1 MTIASRLWVLIG
13 VMLVLLSLIGG
24 VSWWSN
30 SALNA
35 QVLEIVQLT
44 NARANIS
51 LFLENVRSNREQMML
66 MLQHDPANE
75 VIVRLH
81 DHPATMHSERIG
93 ETRSVSQQ
101 SLEALKQNPLVA
113 RFAQTQLSQLMDS
126 RQSYKQAF
134 DDAMTLLKS
143 EQYQLANE
151 KLIKVLNPEAKKLF
165 SVGDAFFGVIN
176 QQVEAREQSVMQLG
190 TMIKQLIVIAI
201 IISLISALLLGWMVL
216 RSVRN
221 AISEVSVA
229 ISQSAQMMKFTTQLP
244 PRSDEFS
251 RLVADTN
258 QLFSGLNQAITEANR
273 VVSAI
278 AQADFSQQMS
288 GHYVGDL
295 DVLKKGVNASAH
307 SVSFMMQE
315 LEKVMQGLNTGNF
328 SVQMDSQV
336 PQAFRS
342 LVETALKNINAVLV
356 DINEVMKHMNDGD
369 FSARVRADARGEL
382 LTLKTNINSSMDGL
396 SMAVTGITSVISAQA
411 HGDLTN
417 ECSANFRGQLKDLQE
432 AINTSARKL
441 KVIVGE
447 AVTASFV
454 VGDASAQV
462 SQGSRDLAG
471 RVQQQASALEQTSAT
486 MHEMASAVQTN
497 TANARRVA
505 DLANQVKGQS
515 GQGVAVMQETIAAMQ
530 SIRESSHKIADI
542 VTLIDGIA
550 FQTNLLA
557 LNAAVEAAR
566 AGEHGRGFAVVAG
579 EVRALAQKSAEAAK
593 DIKSLI
599 SDSVSR
605 VENGTGLAEKSGEV
619 LTQISGAVEQV
630 AGMIN
635 EIATASHEQSVG
647 INQVHTAMNDID
659 RITQENAALV
669 DETSS
674 AAQSLSDQAQHLKEN
689 MTFFNTGVS
698 VASLAVSSKPKLA
711 SPVSKKASSPKG
723 LPAPSATNS
732 HSNEWSD
739 F

>member
-13 VMLVLLSLIGG
+13 VMLVLLSITGG
-24 VSWWSN
+24 VSLWSN

-35 QVLEIVQLT
+35 QVSEIVQLT

-51 LFLENVRSNREQMML
+51 VFLENVRVNREQMML

-75 VIVRLH
+75 AIVRLH
-81 DHPATMHSERIG
+81 DHPATMHTDRIL
-93 ETRSVSQQ
+93 ETRSVSQE
-101 SLEALKQNPLVA
+101 SLEALKQNAMVVRL
-113 RFAQTQLSQLMDS
+113 AQTQLSQLMES
-126 RQSYKQAF
+126 RQTYKQVF
-134 DDAMTLLKS
+134 DEAMTLLKS
-143 EQYQLANE
+143 EQYRLANE
-151 KLIKVLNPEAKKLF
+151 KLIKQLNPEAKKLF
-165 SVGDAFFGVIN
+165 SAGDAFFNVIN
-176 QQVEAREQSVMQLG
+176 QQVESREQAVIQLG
-190 TMIKQLIVIAI
+190 AMIKQLIIIAM

-216 RSVRN
+216 RSVRH
-221 AISEVSVA
+221 AITEVSSA

-244 PRSDEFS
+244 ARSDEFS

-258 QLFSGLNQAITEANR
+258 QLFAGLNHAISEANR

-295 DVLKKGVNASAH
+295 EVLKSGVNASAH

-315 LEKVMQGLNTGNF
+315 LEKVMHGLSAGNF
-328 SVQMDSQV
+328 AIRMDNQV
-336 PQAFRS
+336 PNAFRA
-342 LVETALKNINAVLV
+342 LVETALGSINAVLA

-369 FSARVRADARGEL
+369 FASRVRADARGDL

-396 SMAVTGITSVISAQA
+396 SMAVTGITSVVTAQS
-411 HGDLTN
+411 HGDLTH
-417 ECSANFRGQLKDLQE
+417 ECTANFRGQLKDLQE

-447 AVTASFV
+447 AITASFV

-462 SQGSRDLAG
+462 SQGSSDLAG

-486 MHEMASAVQTN
+486 MHQMAAAVQTN

-515 GQGVAVMQETIAAMQ
+515 GQGVAVMQETISAMQ
-530 SIRESSHKIADI
+530 AIRESSHKIADI

-599 SDSVSR
+599 SDSVTR

-635 EIATASHEQSVG
+635 EIATASHEQSEG

-674 AAQSLSDQAQHLKEN
+674 AAQSLSEQAQHLKEN
-689 MTFFNTGVS
+689 MTFFNTGIS
-698 VASLAVSSKPKLA
+698 VASLARPSSSSLP
-711 SPVSKKASSPKG
+711 SPAIKKGAKPKG
-723 LPAPSATNS
+723 LPAPSSAT
-732 HSNEWSD
+732 HSNEWSN